1 MMQQVTLAPFKDDAA
16 PLKKK
21 VPYDQLR
28 PYKTSELHDMQKS
41 EQNEDLTSLS
51 DNFASSS
58 DSIQSFN
65 GTPPS
70 HTSNNTSPCT
80 DDSPILIHSSP
91 PLTKN
96 SPPQSHS
103 SNNGTDSN
111 KTDHNK
117 ANDTTADNDNSN
129 SAAPAQGNSKKLKR
143 GCKPNDVWKCTANKN
158 SEKLVMSIMKEDYW
172 LTDEHIDH
180 AQWLLSK
187 QFPGA
192 KGLHSVLASES
203 NPPKVQK
210 GGKDF
215 VQVLHVGGNHWVT
228 VTNIGCQ
235 ENRIKVFDSLRQKCS
250 KKEKQKLCSS
260 LAVLLN
266 TSSSNMVIEW
276 PSIQRQRGESDCGLF
291 AVAVATSLVCG
302 EDPGSMNYD
311 QSVMREH
318 LALCFHCE
326 ELAVFPVSSSKCTIN
341 DKKEETV
348 DVFCHCRMPFMDGV
362 FMIECSVCFDWFH
375 RACDKVPRTVT
386 HKTVFHCMNCK

>member
-1 MMQQVTLAPFKDDAA
+1 M
-16 PLKKK
+16 
-21 VPYDQLR
+21 
-28 PYKTSELHDMQKS
+28 
-41 EQNEDLTSLS
+41 
-51 DNFASSS
+51 
-58 DSIQSFN
+58 
-65 GTPPS
+65 
-70 HTSNNTSPCT
+70 
-80 DDSPILIHSSP
+80 
-91 PLTKN
+91 TKN
-96 SPPQSHS
+96 SPSQSHS
-103 SNNGTDSN
+103 SNNRTDSN

-117 ANDTTADNDNSN
+117 ANDITADNDNSN

-158 SEKLVMSIMKEDYW
+158 PEKLVMSTMKEDYW

-180 AQWLLSK
+180 AQWPLKATPLRSK
-187 QFPGA
+187 
-192 KGLHSVLASES
+192 
-203 NPPKVQK
+203 KVT
-210 GGKDF
+210 DF

-228 VTNIGCQ
+228 VTNIWCQ

-291 AVAVATSLVCG
+291 AVAVATSLVCR
-302 EDPGSMNYD
+302 EDPGSMNYN

-348 DVFCHCRMPFMDGV
+348 DVFCHFRMPFMDGV

-375 RACDKVPRTVT
+375 RACNKVPRTVT